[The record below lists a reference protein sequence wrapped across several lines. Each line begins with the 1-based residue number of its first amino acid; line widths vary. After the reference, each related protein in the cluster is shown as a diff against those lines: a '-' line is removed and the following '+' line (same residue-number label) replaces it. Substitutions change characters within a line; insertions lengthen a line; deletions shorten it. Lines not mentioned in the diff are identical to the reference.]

1 MFNSILIIKS
11 KVFLSR
17 LNLLSFN
24 SSYIGYI
31 EREKKIFIFSCSEAL
46 AQKFYNHLMIR
57 FFIALIKNSNNNNNK
72 TNSRYF

>member
-24 SSYIGYI
+24 SSYI
-31 EREKKIFIFSCSEAL
+31 EREKKNFIFSCSEAL